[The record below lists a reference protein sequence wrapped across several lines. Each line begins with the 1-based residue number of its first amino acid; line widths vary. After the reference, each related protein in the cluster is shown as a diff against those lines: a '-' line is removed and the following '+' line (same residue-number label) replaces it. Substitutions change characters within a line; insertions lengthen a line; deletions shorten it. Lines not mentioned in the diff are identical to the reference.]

1 MYVILFI
8 YHHSF
13 IIHHHHHHSSWIDT
27 PPNASHVKPSMTPFS
42 SSLSRIYR
50 VYAYY
55 ILTPV
60 SDQDPANMEGLIETL
75 SSVTIDEL
83 PLILPLLNRIRADIR
98 LAPTMEAP
106 VRTFIALWTRI
117 ASILHKEQV
126 AMILL
131 PSLLDLL
138 EGSIQMKNFKPL
150 LALCC
155 RTTCGKVFDS
165 VGSKEFLKGLL
176 PLFIE
181 QLYVGG
187 GVDDDSQ

>member
-1 MYVILFI
+1 
-8 YHHSF
+8 
-13 IIHHHHHHSSWIDT
+13 
-27 PPNASHVKPSMTPFS
+27 
-42 SSLSRIYR
+42 
-50 VYAYY
+50 
-55 ILTPV
+55 
-60 SDQDPANMEGLIETL
+60 
-75 SSVTIDEL
+75 
-83 PLILPLLNRIRADIR
+83 
-98 LAPTMEAP
+98 
-106 VRTFIALWTRI
+106 
-117 ASILHKEQV
+117 
-126 AMILL
+126 MILL